1 MYWVQPGNL
10 RSFAAKQP
18 LAAAFCIS
26 VIIHLALFGTWR
38 VGKHLGW
45 WDHQATWLLNLT
57 KKRAVKVSAKQL
69 AALQQRQREIQLTF
83 MEVDPAQ
90 AAPEPP
96 KDAKF
101 YGVANVKAAN
111 PDATVETEK
120 PKVDGTRTEIP
131 RTETV
136 LRPQPLQPSV
146 PQPEKTKSTPPGDLA
161 KARTEPDPSETVT
174 IPTKE
179 RVRNLAAARTQK
191 NIAGE
196 KMKQD
201 GGVRRHGQL
210 NFDVKATSFGAYDAA
225 FINAVQQR
233 WFDILDNTSFGQRS
247 GKVVLEFRLRYD
259 GQIMELRQTE
269 TEVGEV
275 LGLICQKA
283 VLDPAPYAP
292 WPRDMRLTFPQGY
305 RDVRFT
311 FVYY

>member
-1 MYWVQPGNL
+1 MYWVEPRIWRDLMN
-10 RSFAAKQP
+10 RQP
-18 LAAAFCIS
+18 LVAAFCIS
-26 VIIHLALFGTWR
+26 LMIHATLFGTWR
-38 VGKHLGW
+38 LGKHLHW

-57 KKRAVKVSAKQL
+57 KKRVVKVSAKQL
-69 AALQQRQREIQLTF
+69 QALQQRQREIQLTF
-83 MEVDPAQ
+83 IEVDPAS
-90 AAPEPP
+90 ATPEPP

-101 YGVANVKAAN
+101 YGVANAKAAN
-111 PDATVETEK
+111 PDVTVETEK
-120 PKVDGTRTEIP
+120 PKADGNRTEIP

-136 LRPQPLQPSV
+136 LRPQPLQPSI
-146 PQPEKTKSTPPGDLA
+146 PPPDTPKSQPPGDLA
-161 KARTEPDPSETVT
+161 KAKTEPERSDTVT

-179 RVRNLAAARTQK
+179 KPRTLAAARTQK
-191 NIAGE
+191 NLTGE
-196 KMKQD
+196 KVKQD
-201 GGVRRHGQL
+201 GGVKRHGQL

-225 FINAVQQR
+225 FIAAVQQR
-233 WFDILDNTSFGQRS
+233 WFDILDNTSFTQRS

-259 GQIMELRQTE
+259 GQIVELREAE

-311 FVYY
+311 FIYY

>member
-1 MYWVQPGNL
+1 MYWVKPGNL
-10 RSFAAKQP
+10 RNFAAKQP

-26 VIIHLALFGTWR
+26 LAIHLALFGTWR

-90 AAPEPP
+90 ATEPP

-111 PDATVETEK
+111 PDPKVETEK
-120 PKVDGTRTEIP
+120 PKADGERTEIP
-131 RTETV
+131 KTETV

-146 PQPEKTKSTPPGDLA
+146 PQPDKAKSAPPGDLA
-161 KARTEPDPSETVT
+161 KAKAEPDPSDTVT

-179 RVRNLAAARTQK
+179 KVRTLAAARTQK

-210 NFDVKATSFGAYDAA
+210 NFDVKETPFGAYDAA
-225 FINAVQQR
+225 FIAAVQQR
-233 WFDILDNTSFGQRS
+233 WFDLLDNTSFTQRS
-247 GKVVLEFRLRYD
+247 GRVVLEFHLMYN
-259 GQIMELRQTE
+259 GQIVEMKQTE

-283 VLDPAPYAP
+283 VQDPAPYAP
-292 WPRDMRLTFPQGY
+292 WPRDMRMAIAGDFRPI
-305 RDVRFT
+305 RFV
-311 FVYY
+311 FIYY